1 MALLSKIALMSV
13 LLPQALAANLCMDVP
28 DTGVDPLN
36 SDVQIWGCNGLPNQQ
51 WDVDDYYIKDAQ
63 HGYCLALPDGDTT
76 NGKRV
81 QLQDSC
87 TGHTW
92 SHDAQGWTFADG
104 DWHIRYKA
112 DPSKCLDAGGDMQA
126 GIELMIWDCNDLPQQ
141 IWGYDADAKTIYL
154 ADSRRLQHS
163 AGAAQTN
170 LTLPAEE
177 DLGSP
182 NLTAQAEENLT
193 AQAEDNLTAQA
204 EEYLSGNSGKA
215 LRGSLRSLSAQCK
228 QLSGTY
234 CAGGG
239 QACDCAYCDDF
250 SKNDECANTCRVM
263 NGYFSSPFREHP
275 WAPVYL
281 ENPVNA
287 PDGTDCSWM
296 KGNGY
301 GGQGDD
307 CKHCDDS
314 AMKCRRANPPHIGAT
329 YQENSGGNCKAW

>member
-1 MALLSKIALMSV
+1 VNSGGVVWSRVSARAMAAKIALM
-13 LLPQALAANLCMDVP
+13 AANLCMDVP

-36 SDVQIWGCNGLPNQQ
+36 GDVQIWGCNGQPNQQ
-51 WDVDDYYIKDAQ
+51 WDVDDFYITDAQ
-63 HGYCLALPDGDTT
+63 HGYCLALPNGDTT
-76 NGKRV
+76 NGNRV

-87 TGHTW
+87 TGHTS

-104 DWHIRYKA
+104 DWHIRYRS

-126 GIELMIWDCNDLPQQ
+126 GFELMIWDCNDLPQQ

-177 DLGSP
+177 DLGAS
-182 NLTAQAEENLT
+182 NLTVQAEE
-193 AQAEDNLTAQA
+193 NLTAQA

-239 QACDCAYCDDF
+239 QECNCAYCDDF

-287 PDGTDCSWM
+287 ADGTDCSWM
-296 KGNGY
+296 KGNGD

-307 CKHCDDS
+307 CKKCDDF

>member
-1 MALLSKIALMSV
+1 MGNGNRGQLGCTLTPSWPHE
-13 LLPQALAANLCMDVP
+13 PQ
-28 DTGVDPLN
+28 
-36 SDVQIWGCNGLPNQQ
+36 
-51 WDVDDYYIKDAQ
+51 
-63 HGYCLALPDGDTT
+63 
-76 NGKRV
+76 R
-81 QLQDSC
+81 
-87 TGHTW
+87 
-92 SHDAQGWTFADG
+92 WTFADG

-215 LRGSLRSLSAQCK
+215 LRGSLRSLSAQCR
-228 QLSGTY
+228 QLFGTY

-239 QACDCAYCDDF
+239 QECNCAYCDDF

-301 GGQGDD
+301 GGHGDD

-329 YQENSGGNCKAW
+329 YQEHSGRSGNFIYYVLSLLPACSAGRESANPSLRT